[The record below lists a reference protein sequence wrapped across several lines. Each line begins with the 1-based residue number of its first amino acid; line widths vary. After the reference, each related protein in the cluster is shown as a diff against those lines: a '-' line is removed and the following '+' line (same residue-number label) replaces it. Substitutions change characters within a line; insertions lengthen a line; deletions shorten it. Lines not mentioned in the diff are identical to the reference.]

1 MRDCFVF
8 LLNGFPEKKVLNQ
21 TFFVCLFGKKDEAGL
36 IFGGNAER

>member
-21 TFFVCLFGKKDEAGL
+21 TFFCLL
-36 IFGGNAER
+36 IREKR